1 MITKLPRTL
10 GFRDLLFI
18 VIGSVIGSGIFRS
31 PADVL
36 NQVDAAI
43 VPALAVWLV
52 GGLLSL
58 LGALTYGELSATNP
72 AAGGLYVF
80 IRDSFGR
87 LPAFLFGWTF
97 FFVIS
102 SGTVAALAVA
112 FTDYLTQLVP
122 LNDLAAKAIA
132 VLIILVMMVVN
143 VRGTRQSAGLNNV
156 TTIIKVG
163 AILAMSAAL
172 LYLGNHFNS
181 TGDQMMPARVDGA
194 LASNF
199 GLAMISVLWAYE
211 GWQYATFSAGE
222 VVNAQRN
229 FPRAFL
235 LGMAALIGV
244 YLLANVAYIAALG
257 ANVAAKSDSIAAYAV
272 STVVGANAAKLV
284 TVAILISIFSAANST
299 FLTAPRVYYAMAYD
313 GLFFHKLAE
322 VHTRFQTPAVAI
334 VASSVWAIVL
344 TLSGKKFGALTA
356 YVITIGWV
364 MYALGAAAIFGYRKM
379 YPDASTRGYS
389 VPGYPVTPIVFILAA
404 AALVL
409 NATYTQFISGSNQ
422 DRLYGA
428 IGIGIVLSGIPAY
441 FIWRSRLKQVAPQ
454 GDPVSAR
461 EGD

>member
-1 MITKLPRTL
+1 MNKLPRTL

-31 PADVL
+31 PAEVL
-36 NQVDAAI
+36 NQVDSFI

-72 AAGGLYVF
+72 AAGGLYIF

-112 FTDYLTQLVP
+112 FTDYLKELVK
-122 LNDLAAKAIA
+122 DQMEVGDFSAKAVAIF
-132 VLIILVMMVVN
+132 IILVMMVIN
-143 VRGTRQSAGLNNV
+143 VRGTKQSAGLNNI
-156 TTIIKVG
+156 TTIIKVA
-163 AILAMSAAL
+163 AILVMSVGL
-172 LYLGNHFNS
+172 LWLGSHFNS
-181 TGDQMMPARVDGA
+181 TGDQMMPARVDGS

-222 VVNAQRN
+222 TINPQRN

-235 LGMAALIGV
+235 LGMVALIAV

-272 STVVGANAAKLV
+272 STVVGPNAAKLV

-299 FLTAPRVYYAMAYD
+299 FLTAPRIYYAMAYD
-313 GLFFHKLAE
+313 GLFFQKLAE
-322 VHTRFQTPAVAI
+322 VHPRFQTPAVAI
-334 VASSVWAIVL
+334 IASSLWSVVL
-344 TLSGKKFGALTA
+344 VLSGKGFGELTA

-364 MYALGAAAIFGYRKM
+364 MYALGAAAIFGYRKR
-379 YPDASTRGYS
+379 YPDAATRSYS
-389 VPGYPVTPIVFILAA
+389 VPGYPLTPSLFILAA

-409 NATYTQFISGSNQ
+409 NATYAQFISGTNQ
-422 DRLYGA
+422 DRLYGV
-428 IGIGIVLSGIPAY
+428 IGIGIVLLGVPAY
-441 FIWRSRLKQVAPQ
+441 YAWRSRMKRL
-454 GDPVSAR
+454 
-461 EGD
+461 E